1 MQFKLTLPNIVL
13 VAMTLSAGV
22 LTAKF
27 GWWKIQDVPLY
38 SFWIISIFVATA
50 CKFFKLGYLQT
61 ALGIFIFF
69 YVALTGFSP
78 IICVGLFWLTGFL
91 IGKELLERLGIKPN
105 IGNVEKSVLGFSIM
119 GLCILISSHFK
130 INYPH
135 YYLGALLLFYTA
147 LAISGKYQLNRFVDF
162 RIKFSNYG
170 IDYVFG
176 ICIFMIAIYLFM
188 AVVKPDM
195 GHDALSTHLTIPRR
209 IYEYRVWPYDI
220 SEYIWALLPLG
231 SEMLYTPTYFFGGE
245 DGVRLL
251 NLSFLIASA
260 FLIATTKHTKNNFN
274 LKNIQLG
281 FGLVMISL
289 PLTFYIIGSTF
300 VEPCF
305 LLFVTVLFRL
315 GFNEKP
321 NWIALVLILGYA
333 CTLRITG
340 FVLAPIFLVL
350 YLYLSFS
357 SAPVDNKKILLNLM
371 LMATLFLAMSS
382 INYIFA
388 YLQTGNPIF
397 PLMNHIFKSSFF
409 ETAINYN
416 QSWISSNGF
425 ANWWLTTFD
434 SQKFGDTSGQGSLG
448 VAFFIFTP
456 LLIFSQAI
464 NLRSSVNYFVLLLGA
479 LIFVT
484 AIFQIQSYL
493 RYIYPIFGS
502 VLMLMAY
509 FLPKLN
515 LNLKLLKYVL
525 FSVIVINIVRAPYSG
540 LSLAMDVPSIY
551 YDNNSRA
558 NYLTRELPHATVGEI
573 LKKFPEYRDK
583 KILIIGAGFDPV
595 YYHYPKNTVAFSW
608 HSRETFNTIVQMDGD
623 LKKAA
628 DKLNIDLI
636 VCPLEQIEGE
646 DFAEKHRFADQ
657 CKEISEKILILGRV
671 YLGKIK
677 H

>member
-1 MQFKLTLPNIVL
+1 MQFKYTLTNIVL
-13 VAMTLSAGV
+13 VVMTLSAGV

-27 GWWKIQDVPLY
+27 GWWKTQEMPLY
-38 SFWIISIFVATA
+38 SFWILSIIGATA

-69 YVALTGFSP
+69 YIALTGFSP
-78 IICVGLFWLTGFL
+78 IISVGLFWLTGFL
-91 IGKELLERLGIKPN
+91 IGKELVDRLGVESD

-119 GLCILISSHFK
+119 GLFFLISSHFK

-135 YYLGALLLFYTA
+135 YYLGILLLFYSAIA
-147 LAISGKYQLNRFVDF
+147 LKGKYQLSKLVDF
-162 RIKFSNYG
+162 RVKLSNHG

-176 ICIFMIAIYLFM
+176 ICIFMIAIYLYM

-209 IYEYRVWPYDI
+209 IYEYRFWSYDI

-231 SEMLYTPTYFFGGE
+231 SEMLYTPIYFFGGE

-260 FLIATTKHTKNNFN
+260 FLITTTKQAKNNFN
-274 LKNIQLG
+274 IQNIQLG
-281 FGLVMISL
+281 FGLLMLSL
-289 PLTFYIIGSTF
+289 PLTFYIVGSTF

-305 LLFVTVLFRL
+305 LLFITVLFRL
-315 GFNEKP
+315 GFYEKP
-321 NWIALVLILGYA
+321 NWIALVLILGFA

-340 FVLAPIFLVL
+340 FVLVPFFLIL
-350 YLYLSFS
+350 YLYLSFKS
-357 SAPVDNKKILLNLM
+357 TPIDIKRIFLNLM
-371 LMATLFLAMSS
+371 LMAILFLAMSS
-382 INYIFA
+382 INYIYA

-416 QSWISSNGF
+416 QHWISTNGF

-434 SQKFGDTSGQGSLG
+434 SQKFGDMSGQGSLG
-448 VAFFIFTP
+448 VGFFIFIP

-464 NLRSSVNYFVLLLGA
+464 NLRSSVNYFVLLLCA
-479 LIFVT
+479 LVFVT
-484 AIFQIQSYL
+484 AIFQLQAYL
-493 RYIYPIFGS
+493 RYVYPIFGA

-515 LNLKLLKYVL
+515 LNLNLLKYVL
-525 FSVIVINIVRAPYSG
+525 LGAIVINIVRAPYSG

-551 YDNNSRA
+551 YDNKSRE
-558 NYLTRELPHATVGEI
+558 NYLTRELPHTTVGEI
-573 LKKFPEYRDK
+573 LKRFPEYRDK
-583 KILIIGAGFDPV
+583 KILIIGAGFDPT

-608 HSRETFNTIVQMDGD
+608 HSRETFNTIVQMEGD
-623 LKKAA
+623 LKRAT

-636 VCPLEQIEGE
+636 VCPLEQIKGE

-657 CKEISEKILILGRV
+657 CKEISEKILVLDRV